1 MSFISKSSLHLTLP
15 RSSPYSDKAN
25 GLELYPTLYVTY
37 CFAFLPTQPNLVTK
51 VKRDVNSIRV
61 IHPQWSL
68 NDIQSESIITDAHH
82 LLETVRTQLSINP
95 N

>member
-68 NDIQSESIITDAHH
+68 NDIQSEFNNHRCTIYWK
-82 LLETVRTQLSINP
+82 LLGLSYQ
-95 N
+95 